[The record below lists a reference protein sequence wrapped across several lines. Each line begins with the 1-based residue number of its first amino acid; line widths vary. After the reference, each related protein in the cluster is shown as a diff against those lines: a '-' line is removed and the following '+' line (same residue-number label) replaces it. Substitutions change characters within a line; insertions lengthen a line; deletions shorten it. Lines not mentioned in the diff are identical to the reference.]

1 MRLPMLVVL
10 ACMIAGCG
18 SGSQDNAEARA
29 DTISAAARDSAI
41 AESRLPGAS
50 AVGKALDASAAAQE
64 RAARLDSIR

>member
-1 MRLPMLVVL
+1 MRLRVLVVL
-10 ACMIAGCG
+10 VCVMAGCAGG
-18 SGSQDNAEARA
+18 SEDSAEARA

>member
-10 ACMIAGCG
+10 ACMMAGCAGG
-18 SGSQDNAEARA
+18 SEENAEARA

-50 AVGKALDASAAAQE
+50 VVGKALDASAAAQE